1 MHLIDITQKRQV
13 WRHGQEKGFSSH
25 SVPKRDLFLH
35 VHAKPQDVSFLIFF
49 ACDVQLIADLP
60 AVPEEANVRV
70 NVT

>member
-1 MHLIDITQKRQV
+1 MFTQSLKM
-13 WRHGQEKGFSSH
+13 FLSH
-25 SVPKRDLFLH
+25 
-35 VHAKPQDVSFLIFF
+35 FF